1 MKKIKNHSQA
11 TQGAFFNLK
20 TTTKVLAI
28 TALLM
33 MSSAHA
39 AWWEV
44 AENAS
49 QQPAEETKNQKSQ
62 KPSVESQNEAINP
75 KTVNVSLEEEIEFLK
90 KISFSAEEPPYSSEE
105 SVYFAYD
112 EESPPQNA
120 AETMALVN
128 AKIAAALSKTNF
140 NFNYEP
146 PPYVKDPEAF
156 QKFQRS
162 LFESLASL
170 ADQAQEP
177 LFLDNKQQFSVEVR
191 PFVGHTPNSCGTE
204 LGVILTP
211 RYHWQDSYIS
221 GQFLYATSSKK
232 SSEVAGSLT
241 YGHFF
246 NQVAASMT
254 LVGGHDW
261 ASFLRKD
268 DRRSYRSNPKVWSL
282 GLSPMLVYYMPTK
295 VPLDLFLGGDVY
307 YSRRS
312 SLEESSDGETCTYDA
327 DNDVLWRV
335 KAGPSYTMKREGK
348 ARLYQLKF
356 SLAGNVQSQVP
367 DRFTVAPNF
376 LFESQPLEGRG
387 GYLFNLGFNLGSQ
400 KKSWQLA
407 YGLRF

>member
-62 KPSVESQNEAINP
+62 KPPVESQNEAANP

-90 KISFSAEEPPYSSEE
+90 NISISAEESD
-105 SVYFAYD
+105 YFAYD
-112 EESPPQNA
+112 EERSPQNA
-120 AETMALVN
+120 AEAIALVN
-128 AKIAAALSKTNF
+128 AKITTALSKTSF
-140 NFNYEP
+140 NFTYEP
-146 PPYVKDPEAF
+146 PPYIKDPEVF
-156 QKFQRS
+156 KKFQWS

-177 LFLDNKQQFSVEVR
+177 LFLDNKQQFSIEVR
-191 PFVGHTPNSCGTE
+191 PFVGHTPNSCGAQ
-204 LGVILTP
+204 LGVIVTP
-211 RYHWQDSYIS
+211 RYHWKDSYVS
-221 GQFLYATSSKK
+221 GQFLYATSSK
-232 SSEVAGSLT
+232 STREVSGSLT

-246 NQVAASMT
+246 NNQFAASMT
-254 LVGGHDW
+254 LAGGYNW

-268 DRRSYRSNPKVWSL
+268 DRHSYIRNPKVWSL

-295 VPLDLFLGGDVY
+295 ACLDLFLGGDIY
-307 YSRRS
+307 YSQRL
-312 SLEESSDGETCTYDA
+312 SLEEFSNWETCSYDA
-327 DNDVLWRV
+327 DSNILWRV

-348 ARLYQLKF
+348 SRLYQLKT
-356 SLAGNVQSQVP
+356 SLGLNVQSPIP
-367 DRFTVAPNF
+367 DRFTVAPNI

-400 KKSWQLA
+400 KKCWSFA